1 MEWAIRIRVAV
12 FSLLIVTVA
21 AAARSSATT
30 DALPPRGVA
39 DPGPGQLLVVQRDR
53 PLDRDFRASLTAHGV
68 EVLQYVPNSS
78 YLVWA
83 SPTTMKAVSLPDG
96 VDWHILDPA
105 SKLAAKIKML
115 SLPSRVSLLV
125 VPQPTADATLESIRE
140 AGAAIESFHPAQPD
154 GRLLEIVARLDSD
167 SLARVTA
174 LSTVAWVEPTPLRPE
189 LGGEEAV
196 SEVLHH
202 VDSDDVPQLGA
213 SDRLE
218 ELGVDGHGI
227 RWAVVDSGVDRFHPD
242 LPVATGISV
251 PGCESDPPGDEGGPS
266 GHGTPVA
273 GILAGT
279 AATGMTDDAGF
290 LYGLGTAPGTRIVAH
305 NGVCLGPG
313 AAWPPTDGWQSFS
326 RDVLR
331 AGAVGSNNSW
341 NSPGDPGQGYTLAE
355 RTHDFMVR
363 DGDFDTPDVAEPLIM
378 VFIAGNRGGE
388 PHSLLAPSEAKN
400 LIVVGATDGWRA
412 SRDAEHIADFSSR
425 GPTADGRIAP
435 TVVAPGV
442 DVTAPRHRDGGFAGL
457 WEIAGT
463 DGRYLMFSGTSAA
476 APTVSGALALWVE
489 TWQSRHAG
497 KVPSQAM
504 ARAVL
509 VHTAEDVGG
518 FPAPPNPDEGWG
530 RLRADLMVRPELSR
544 LELDQKTLLTDTGET
559 WTATYRVADPSRPL
573 VVTVAWSDT
582 PAMPGADPALVNDL
596 DLVVTTDGVEYLG
609 NGTADGLAIPD
620 ATPDRLNTVEHVVV
634 ASPGELVEIR
644 VTAAHLPGD
653 GVPLNDTLTDQ
664 DFALLCDNCR
674 RPPPAPIVPITR
686 PIATR

>member
-1 MEWAIRIRVAV
+1 
-12 FSLLIVTVA
+12 
-21 AAARSSATT
+21 
-30 DALPPRGVA
+30 
-39 DPGPGQLLVVQRDR
+39 
-53 PLDRDFRASLTAHGV
+53 
-68 EVLQYVPNSS
+68 
-78 YLVWA
+78 
-83 SPTTMKAVSLPDG
+83 
-96 VDWHILDPA
+96 
-105 SKLAAKIKML
+105 
-115 SLPSRVSLLV
+115 VSLLV
-125 VPQPTADATLESIRE
+125 VPQPTADATVEAVRE
-140 AGAAIESFHPAQPD
+140 AGAIIESFHPAQPD
-154 GRLLEIVARLDSD
+154 GRLLEIIARLDSE
-167 SLARVTA
+167 SLPRVTA
-174 LSTVAWVEPTPLRPE
+174 LPTVAWVEPTPLRPE

-213 SDRLE
+213 SDRLD
-218 ELGVDGHGI
+218 ELGVDGHGV

-251 PGCESDPPGDEGGPS
+251 VGCETDPPGDEGGPS

-290 LYGLGTAPGTRIVAH
+290 LYGLGTAPGAWIVAH
-305 NGVCLGPG
+305 NGVCLGG
-313 AAWPPTDGWQSFS
+313 APWPPTEGWPSFS

-341 NSPGDPGQGYTLAE
+341 NSPGDPGQGYTLSE

-363 DGDFDTPDVAEPLIM
+363 DGDFETPDIAEPLII

-388 PHSLLAPSEAKN
+388 PHTLLAPADAKN

-412 SRDAEHIADFSSR
+412 SRDMEHIADFSGR

-442 DVTAPRHRDGGFAGL
+442 MVSAALHRDGGWISHF
-457 WEIAGT
+457 EIDGT
-463 DGRYLMFSGTSAA
+463 DGYYVWFEGTSAA
-476 APTVSGALALWVE
+476 APVVSGALALWVE
-489 TWQSRHAG
+489 EWQRRHAG

-518 FPAPPNPDEGWG
+518 SPAPPNPDEGWG
-530 RLRADLMVRPELSR
+530 RLRADLMVRRELSR
-544 LELDQKTLLTDTGET
+544 LELDQKTLLTNTGDT
-559 WTATYRVADPSRPL
+559 WSATYRVADPSRPL
-573 VVTVAWSDT
+573 VVTMAWSDT

-609 NGTADGLAIPD
+609 NATVDGVPVAD
-620 ATPDRLNTVEHVVV
+620 ATPDRLNTVERVVV

-653 GVPLNDTLTDQ
+653 GVPLNTTLTDQ

-674 RPPPAPIVPITR
+674 RPLPVPMTPITP